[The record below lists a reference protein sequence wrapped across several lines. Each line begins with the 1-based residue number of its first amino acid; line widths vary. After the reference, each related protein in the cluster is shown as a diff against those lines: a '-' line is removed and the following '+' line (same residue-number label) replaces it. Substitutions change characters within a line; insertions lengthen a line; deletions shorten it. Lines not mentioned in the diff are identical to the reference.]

1 MAIKG
6 TKAQRLAEEVLRRVA
21 PHLPPGAEVSIVA
34 SGRTKAFAHGAGI
47 PGGASPI
54 LSFGSPVPAPRRLAQ
69 KMAVMDA
76 VETVLLLGYELDFS
90 ATRVRKQLA
99 VTATVDG
106 DLVRV
111 SYRQPHDGAR
121 VELDPLPVA
130 LL

>member
-6 TKAQRLAEEVLRRVA
+6 AKAQRLADEVLRRVA
-21 PHLPPGAEVSIVA
+21 PHLPPGGEVRIVVW
-34 SGRTKAFAHGAGI
+34 GRTRAFEHGAPI
-47 PGGASPI
+47 GGSASPI

-69 KMAVMDA
+69 RMAVMDA

-99 VTATVDG
+99 VTATIDG

-111 SYRQPHDGAR
+111 SYQQPHDGAR
-121 VELDPLPVA
+121 VELDPLPLA